1 MAIESVLVL
10 GGIASA
16 HWVIFHKSFFW
27 MLPPQLWRL
36 VTPFLLTSG
45 GIGALFDLYFTWI
58 YGTGLEL
65 NSARFTQP
73 GDFFVYVAFN
83 MVVILVGFIF
93 SSLHTHTKLALS
105 ARPAFL

>member
-10 GGIASA
+10 GGILSA

-36 VTPFLLTSG
+36 VTPFFLTSG

-65 NSARFTQP
+65 NSPRFTQP
-73 GDFFVYVAFN
+73 GDFFIYVAFN
-83 MVVILVGFIF
+83 MTVILVGLVFTPF
-93 SSLHTHTKLALS
+93 PNAKLALS
-105 ARPAFL
+105 ARPAFF